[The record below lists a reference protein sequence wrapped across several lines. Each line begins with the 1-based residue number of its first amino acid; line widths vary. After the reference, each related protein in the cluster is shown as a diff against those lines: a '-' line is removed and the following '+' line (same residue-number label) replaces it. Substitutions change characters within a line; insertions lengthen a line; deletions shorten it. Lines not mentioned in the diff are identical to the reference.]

1 MPFRNN
7 IMSQEEY
14 RSFINAVVKADK
26 DAARE
31 AFGPIFKQHLAAA
44 LGHKPKVV
52 NESVKVKMLREMFE
66 DDIESP
72 IKILRDSSVVVNGK
86 RVGVVQTDLE
96 DFDSGINF
104 ITDDGKFSK
113 EFIDVD
119 ALFKFLRERYLG
131 EKVGVK

>member
-1 MPFRNN
+1 M
-7 IMSQEEY
+7 
-14 RSFINAVVKADK
+14 
-26 DAARE
+26 
-31 AFGPIFKQHLAAA
+31 
-44 LGHKPKVV
+44 V

-96 DFDSGINF
+96 DPDSGIDF